1 MKTVLIMRHAKS
13 DWSQDGPDHE
23 RTLNTRGQ
31 HDAPRMGRFL
41 GAQNLAVDA
50 VYSSTAVRARSTAE
64 AVREAARWDAPFQT
78 EKGLYLATV
87 PAWIDFLGATKDT
100 VDTLVAIGHNPGVSD
115 LVSELT
121 GESVAMPTSAI
132 AQVELDIQQWSDLI
146 GSSGHRLRNY
156 WYPKG
161 IPADFS

>member
-13 DWSQDGPDHE
+13 DWSEDAPDHE

-41 GAQNLAVDA
+41 SAQNIAVDA
-50 VYSSTAVRARSTAE
+50 VYASTAVRARNTAE
-64 AVREAARWDAPFQT
+64 AVRVAAQWEVPFQT
-78 EKGLYLATV
+78 LKALYLASV
-87 PAWIDFLGATKDT
+87 SNWIDVLGATDDS
-100 VDTLVAIGHNPGVSD
+100 VETLLAIGHNPGASD
-115 LVSELT
+115 LVNQLT
-121 GESVAMPTSAI
+121 GETVAMPTSAI
-132 AQVELDIQQWSDLI
+132 ALVELDIEKWEDIAGL
-146 GSSGHRLRNY
+146 SGHRLRNY